1 MSALVACDLDRT
13 LIYSPKAF
21 WLETPDPL
29 APPIV
34 VSELWNGVPISFMTR
49 ESERLLLELRR
60 HAEFVPV
67 TTRTIAQYQRVQLG
81 APPRFAVTSNGGEI
95 LVDGVRDAAWG
106 DGVRSRLATSS
117 APLAEVRA
125 LLEDPVA
132 AGWILKTNVADELF
146 VYSIVDR
153 ETMPESWLAELHAT
167 CESFEWS
174 VSVQGRK
181 LYCVPRVLTKRRAVS
196 EVAERMTDPG
206 SARPRILAAGDS
218 LLDQPMLEGA
228 DAAFRPAHGEL
239 HDEGFAAENL
249 TVTEARGILAGE
261 ELLRLL
267 TAAALDAG
275 DRTAGNLAVSG
286 PRNPGIPV
294 TRA

>member
-1 MSALVACDLDRT
+1 MSVLVACDLDRT

-21 WLETPDPL
+21 WLETPDAL
-29 APPIV
+29 APPII

-49 ESERLLLELRR
+49 ESERLLAELRLR
-60 HAEFVPV
+60 AEFVPV

-81 APPRFAVTSNGGEI
+81 AQPRFAVTSNGGEI

-106 DGVRSRLATSS
+106 DGVRSRLASSS

-125 LLEDPVA
+125 LLEDPLA

-153 ETMPESWLAELHAT
+153 ETMPEAWLAELHAT
-167 CESFEWS
+167 CEAFEWS

-181 LYCVPRVLTKRRAVS
+181 LYCVPRVLTKRAAVT
-196 EVAERMTDPG
+196 EVAERLEAAGPG
-206 SARPRILAAGDS
+206 STGPAATGDARVRILAAGDS

-228 DAAFRPAHGEL
+228 DSAFRPAHGEL
-239 HDEGFAAENL
+239 HDAGYAAANL
-249 TVTEARGILAGE
+249 TVTKARGILAGE

-267 TAAALDAG
+267 TAAAVVPSLD
-275 DRTAGNLAVSG
+275 TAG
-286 PRNPGIPV
+286 
-294 TRA
+294 